1 MAEREFLELEGIT
14 KEFPNIKALDG
25 VNFNLRRGEVHAICG
40 ENGAGKSTLIKVLG
54 GVYIP
59 EKGKIFIDGKQE
71 NFQNPLDAQKAG
83 IGIVHQELSLVSNL
97 SVAENVFANRQPV
110 NKLGLIKTK
119 QLYADTEKIL
129 RLFFDEDD
137 KTVTPDMI
145 VEDLSV
151 ANRQVVEIMKS
162 LALNPKILVL
172 DEPTSSLT
180 TLEREKLFVNINKLK
195 ALGIGCIYISHHL
208 NEVFEIADRVTVL
221 RDGQYV
227 ITKDVKDVTEDQLV
241 TYMVGREITDI
252 YGERAPEDKIGE
264 EYFEV
269 KDLYVREMFNNVS
282 FKLRKGEILGIS
294 GLVGAGRSEMGM
306 SVFGAIKLNR
316 GEVWLDGKKLDI
328 RSPHDAIKNKIG
340 YMTEDRKEMGLF
352 LEMMIKDNVIAADTY
367 SYSNNALRFIDE
379 NLVRK
384 NSDEAVEE
392 FDIATPSITQKVG
405 NLSGGNQQKVLLSM
419 WYGIKPE
426 VLIVD
431 EPTRGVDVGAK
442 SDIYDHLRSLARTGV
457 GIIVISSDLMEI
469 LGISDRILVMRGG
482 YLVGELQHDEATE
495 EKVIAIASGVAQ

>member
-1 MAEREFLELEGIT
+1 
-14 KEFPNIKALDG
+14 
-25 VNFNLRRGEVHAICG
+25 
-40 ENGAGKSTLIKVLG
+40 
-54 GVYIP
+54 
-59 EKGKIFIDGKQE
+59 
-71 NFQNPLDAQKAG
+71 
-83 IGIVHQELSLVSNL
+83 
-97 SVAENVFANRQPV
+97 
-110 NKLGLIKTK
+110 
-119 QLYADTEKIL
+119 
-129 RLFFDEDD
+129 
-137 KTVTPDMI
+137 
-145 VEDLSV
+145 
-151 ANRQVVEIMKS
+151 
-162 LALNPKILVL
+162 
-172 DEPTSSLT
+172 
-180 TLEREKLFVNINKLK
+180 
-195 ALGIGCIYISHHL
+195 
-208 NEVFEIADRVTVL
+208 EVFEIADRVTVL